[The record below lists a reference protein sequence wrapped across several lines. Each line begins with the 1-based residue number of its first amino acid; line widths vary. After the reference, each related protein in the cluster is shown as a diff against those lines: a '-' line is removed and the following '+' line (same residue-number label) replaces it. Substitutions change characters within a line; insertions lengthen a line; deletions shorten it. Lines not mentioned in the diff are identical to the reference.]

1 MHPLRNALSHYV
13 IEITIVLLGALI
25 ATLEAV
31 FANRDVGLVVGFLS
45 FLLAL
50 SVVAIRQEIAS
61 QIAEAIEDRKLIRS
75 IPETRW
81 RLDAQLE
88 LEEAYVRYMSWAG
101 GTRRIERDESL
112 AYEIRALAN
121 AAISVRAIHLAADVE
136 SFRMWIEPHKKFHA
150 MVDAYRRLPGTV
162 QCRRILVLNE
172 ANDGI
177 SALKDGQRVIREPL
191 ALAFCELQ
199 RSERPDGLGASL
211 RVLWKPEN
219 DRAVGDLLIIDGRE
233 TCSIESYGHGRFSD
247 LEACVTSA
255 LVQRQVL
262 LFEDLWTST
271 IPIESCIENG
281 SKLPQ

>member
-1 MHPLRNALSHYV
+1 MRPLRNALSHYV

-50 SVVAIRQEIAS
+50 SVVAIRQELAT
-61 QIAEAIEDRKLIRS
+61 QVADAIEERKLLRS

-88 LEEAYVRYMSWAG
+88 LEEAYVRYISWAG

-112 AYEIRALAN
+112 AYEVRALAN
-121 AAISVRAIHLAADVE
+121 AAVSVRAIHLAADVE

-150 MVDAYRRLPGTV
+150 MVDAYRRLPEAV

-172 ANDGI
+172 ADEGI
-177 SALKDGQRVIREPL
+177 SALHDGQRVIRDPM
-191 ALAFCELQ
+191 ALAFCKLQ
-199 RSERPDGLGASL
+199 RSERPDGLGVTL
-211 RVLWKPEN
+211 RVLWKPES

-255 LVQRQVL
+255 LVQRQIL
-262 LFEDLWTST
+262 LFEDLWTSA

-281 SKLPQ
+281 SQLPQ